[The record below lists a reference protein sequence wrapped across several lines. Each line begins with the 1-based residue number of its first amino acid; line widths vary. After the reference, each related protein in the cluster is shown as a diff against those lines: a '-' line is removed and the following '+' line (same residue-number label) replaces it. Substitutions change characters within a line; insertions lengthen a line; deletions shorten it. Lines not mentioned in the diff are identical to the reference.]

1 MAKLFYKSL
10 IKLAQLRLI
19 VVVVNVNLY
28 DHSILVQIP
37 GKYNR
42 FKILN
47 DKRRRKMA
55 TNDTYNFYDQSRL
68 VRIDHVDNFNELINF
83 TRNQASQDDVCEA
96 DFGEVVEENSDTD
109 DKSKE
114 EVAKVT
120 VIPQELS
127 TPQGIGWLHKM
138 QDAGV
143 LDENY
148 QPASQLTVAQMGCLV
163 MKAQF
168 ELNLSSCWKDFS
180 LLWNIN
186 REKLRMGFVNGQNT
200 KQTIEYNKK
209 ISKY

>member
-1 MAKLFYKSL
+1 ME
-10 IKLAQLRLI
+10 
-19 VVVVNVNLY
+19 
-28 DHSILVQIP
+28 
-37 GKYNR
+37 
-42 FKILN
+42 
-47 DKRRRKMA
+47 

-68 VRIDHVDNFNELINF
+68 VRIDHVDNFNEFIDF

-96 DFGEVVEENSDTD
+96 DFEEVDEGNSDMED
-109 DKSKE
+109 QSKE

-120 VIPQELS
+120 AIPRELS

-138 QDAGV
+138 QAAGV

-163 MKAQF
+163 IKAQY
-168 ELNLSSCWKDFS
+168 ELKLSSCWKDFS

-186 REKLRMGFVNGQNT
+186 KEKLRMGFVNGQNT

-209 ISKY
+209 INKL

>member
-1 MAKLFYKSL
+1 
-10 IKLAQLRLI
+10 
-19 VVVVNVNLY
+19 
-28 DHSILVQIP
+28 
-37 GKYNR
+37 
-42 FKILN
+42 
-47 DKRRRKMA
+47 MA

-68 VRIDHVDNFNELINF
+68 VRIDHVDNFNEFINI
-83 TRNQASQDDVCEA
+83 TQNQASQDDVCEA

-148 QPASQLTVAQMGCLV
+148 QPDHLSWTKKGYLAYQIAFKLGITRVWKIMGGFWHLDSHSLKTGRD
-163 MKAQF
+163 KAESTLKIQTF
-168 ELNLSSCWKDFS
+168 E
-180 LLWNIN
+180 
-186 REKLRMGFVNGQNT
+186 EKIKPIFG
-200 KQTIEYNKK
+200 
-209 ISKY
+209 

>member
-47 DKRRRKMA
+47 DKRSRKMA

-96 DFGEVVEENSDTD
+96 DFGEVVEENSNTD

>member
-1 MAKLFYKSL
+1 ME
-10 IKLAQLRLI
+10 
-19 VVVVNVNLY
+19 
-28 DHSILVQIP
+28 
-37 GKYNR
+37 
-42 FKILN
+42 
-47 DKRRRKMA
+47 

-68 VRIDHVDNFNELINF
+68 VRIDHVDNFNEFIDF

-96 DFGEVVEENSDTD
+96 DFEEEDKGNSDMED
-109 DKSKE
+109 QSKE

-120 VIPQELS
+120 AIPQELS

-138 QDAGV
+138 QAAGV

-163 MKAQF
+163 LKAQY
-168 ELNLSSCWKDFS
+168 ELKLSSCWKDFS

-186 REKLRMGFVNGQNT
+186 KEKLRMGFVNGQNT

-209 ISKY
+209 INKL

>member
-1 MAKLFYKSL
+1 ME
-10 IKLAQLRLI
+10 
-19 VVVVNVNLY
+19 
-28 DHSILVQIP
+28 
-37 GKYNR
+37 
-42 FKILN
+42 
-47 DKRRRKMA
+47 
-55 TNDTYNFYDQSRL
+55 TNDTYNFYDQSKL
-68 VRIDHVDNFNELINF
+68 VRIDHVDNFNEFIHLAQ
-83 TRNQASQDDVCEA
+83 NQASQDDVCEA
-96 DFGEVVEENSDTD
+96 DFEEVDEGNSDMED
-109 DKSKE
+109 QSKE

-138 QDAGV
+138 QAAGV

-163 MKAQF
+163 MKAQY

-186 REKLRMGFVNGQNT
+186 REKLRMGFANGQNT